1 MKKLMILAVLFAACE
16 KDPIEIPME
25 MTIPPTMT
33 VEPPKE
39 EPKDDNNNNSNTTNS
54 GVSSPTMVAM
64 PPAHM
69 TAQMSMTMEITDTV
83 TETFSTEVPDDAI
96 TDDPRLTFVSTDGKG
111 GNEYVINNRES
122 DNAPAFIVS
131 VDGDYRPVY
140 GSDGNTVQIQAG
152 SNWFITYAREYQ
164 VGDSRVLVEES
175 INQTVQGEFIDAI
188 MAAQDLVPARNNYS
202 RTIGLVNNSIHN
214 YNAGGTAGY
223 DYYDVA
229 ASNAGSLWVHIHEMG
244 HNFDASAGIVDHGVL
259 QMLYDMP
266 DMFFISD
273 YGNNNG
279 TGEYW
284 ADAFAFYYIQMDHIN
299 HILEYIMSWL
309 D

>member
-1 MKKLMILAVLFAACE
+1 MNKLFLPLALTATILACE
-16 KDPIEIPME
+16 KTDLNDITNNID
-25 MTIPPTMT
+25 TALPPP
-33 VEPPKE
+33 VE
-39 EPKDDNNNNSNTTNS
+39 EPKPIVPTQPKDTMM
-54 GVSSPTMVAM
+54 VSM
-64 PPAHM
+64 PDGHM
-69 TAQMSMTMEITDTV
+69 TAQMSMTMEVETETV

-96 TDDPRLTFVSTDGKG
+96 TNDPRLTFVSTDGKG
-111 GNEYVINNRES
+111 GNEYTINNRES
-122 DNAPAFIVS
+122 DNAPAFIVN

-164 VGDSRVLVEES
+164 IGDARVLVEES
-175 INQTVQGEFIDAI
+175 VLSIAEQEFLDAI
-188 MAAQDLVPARNNYS
+188 RQAQALVPARNNYS
-202 RTIGLVNNSIHN
+202 NVIALVDNSLHN

-229 ASNAGSLWVHIHEMG
+229 ASNAGNLWVHVHEMG
-244 HNFDASAGIVDHGVL
+244 HNFDAAAGIVDHEVL

-273 YGNNNG
+273 YGHNHG

-284 ADAFAFYYIQMDHIN
+284 ADAYAFYYIQMDHIN

>member
-1 MKKLMILAVLFAACE
+1 MRTIIAFLICLIIALTMACE
-16 KDPIEIPME
+16 KDEMMVTPPIVNEVPQ
-25 MTIPPTMT
+25 
-33 VEPPKE
+33 E
-39 EPKDDNNNNSNTTNS
+39 EPKDDNTTDSDNTNGT
-54 GVSSPTMVAM
+54 VSPTTMVAM
-64 PPAHM
+64 PGGHT
-69 TAQMSMTMEITDTV
+69 TAQASMTTEVETSTV

-96 TDDPRLTFVSTDGKG
+96 TNDPRLTFVSTDGKG
-111 GNEYVINNRES
+111 GNEYIINNRES

-140 GSDGNTVQIQAG
+140 GSDGSTVQIQAG

-175 INQTVQGEFIDAI
+175 INQTVEGEFIDAI
-188 MAAQDLVPARNNYS
+188 MTAQDLVPARNNYS

-229 ASNAGSLWVHIHEMG
+229 ASNAGSLYVHIHEMG
-244 HNFDASAGIVDHGVL
+244 HNFDASSGLVDHRVL

-266 DMFFISD
+266 DMFFVSD

-284 ADAFAFYYIQMDHIN
+284 AEAFAFYYIQIDHIN
-299 HILEYIMSWL
+299 HILEYIISWL
-309 D
+309 E

>member
-1 MKKLMILAVLFAACE
+1 MRNLLYIAGLMLALASCE
-16 KDPIEIPME
+16 KEPMN
-25 MTIPPTMT
+25 II
-33 VEPPKE
+33 EPPVTMDKPME
-39 EPKDDNNNNSNTTNS
+39 EPKPEPVVTPVTP
-54 GVSSPTMVAM
+54 VTPVAPVPM
-64 PPAHM
+64 PPSHVATPTVDM
-69 TAQMSMTMEITDTV
+69 GSATV

-131 VDGDYRPVY
+131 IDGDYRPVY
-140 GSDGNTVQIQAG
+140 GSDGSTVQIQAG

-175 INQTVQGEFIDAI
+175 INQTVEGEFIDAI
-188 MAAQDLVPARNNYS
+188 MTAQDLVPARNNYS

-244 HNFDASAGIVDHGVL
+244 HNFDASAGVVDHGVL

-266 DMFFISD
+266 DLFFISD

-284 ADAFAFYYIQMDHIN
+284 ADAYAFYYLQMDHIN
-299 HILEYIMSWL
+299 HILEYIISWL

>member
-1 MKKLMILAVLFAACE
+1 MRNLLYIAGLMLALASCE
-16 KDPIEIPME
+16 KEPMN
-25 MTIPPTMT
+25 II
-33 VEPPKE
+33 EPPVTMEKPVE
-39 EPKDDNNNNSNTTNS
+39 EPKPQPVTT
-54 GVSSPTMVAM
+54 PTATTTPTTVEM
-64 PPAHM
+64 PNAH
-69 TAQMSMTMEITDTV
+69 TSAQASMTTEAETSTV

-96 TDDPRLTFVSTDGKG
+96 TNDPRLTFVSTDGKG

-140 GSDGNTVQIQAG
+140 GSDGSTVQIQAG
-152 SNWFITYAREYQ
+152 SSWFITYAREYQ
-164 VGDSRVLVEES
+164 IGDSRVLVEES
-175 INQTVQGEFIDAI
+175 VLEIAEQEFLAAI
-188 MAAQDLVPARNNYS
+188 RRSQELVPARNNYS

-229 ASNAGSLWVHIHEMG
+229 ASNAGSLYVHIHEMG
-244 HNFDASAGIVDHGVL
+244 HNFDASSGLVDHRVL

-266 DMFFISD
+266 DMFFVSD

-284 ADAFAFYYIQMDHIN
+284 AEAFAFYYIQIDHIN
-299 HILEYIMSWL
+299 HILEYIISWL
-309 D
+309 E